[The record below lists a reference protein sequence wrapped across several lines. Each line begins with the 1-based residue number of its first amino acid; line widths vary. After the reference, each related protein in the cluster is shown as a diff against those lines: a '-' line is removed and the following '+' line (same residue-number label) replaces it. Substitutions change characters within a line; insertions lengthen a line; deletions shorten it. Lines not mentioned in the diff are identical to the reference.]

1 MKEVKDMVNFLWSHE
16 FSVLGYF
23 DKLGLEFPKHKKDL
37 EAFIKDNFQACK
49 TLKVLIEK
57 GV

>member
-1 MKEVKDMVNFLWSHE
+1 MKEVNDMVSFLWSHE

-23 DKLGLEFPKHKKDL
+23 DKLGLDFPKHKKEL
-37 EAFIKDNFQACK
+37 EAFVKDNFQACK
-49 TLKVLIEK
+49 TLRVLIEK

>member
-1 MKEVKDMVNFLWSHE
+1 MKEVNDMVSFLWDHE

-23 DKLGLEFPKHKKDL
+23 DKLGLEFPKHKTEL
-37 EAFIKDNFQACK
+37 EVFIKNNFQACK
-49 TLKVLIEK
+49 TLKNLIEK